1 MNVCLNEITGESVT
15 LKGNHGDKQGVWS
28 DLALDNR
35 LFCIPVYNQF
45 HGGGS
50 EPAWLNYAYNIRGA

>member
-15 LKGNHGDKQGVWS
+15 LKGNYGDKRGVWS

-45 HGGGS
+45 HGW
-50 EPAWLNYAYNIRGA
+50 E